1 MQDRAYGLRR
11 IHQPVEKV
19 GIEPMATT
27 NRLRK
32 PQNRRIWRAI
42 RGRCGHQGGF
52 STGWHVLGSPQGSG
66 PTHPATIGFTF
77 G

>member
-42 RGRCGHQGGF
+42 RGRGGHQGGF
-52 STGWHVLGSPQGSG
+52 QQAGPFHALG
-66 PTHPATIGFTF
+66 
-77 G
+77 

>member
-32 PQNRRIWRAI
+32 PQNRRIWRADPGS
-42 RGRCGHQGGF
+42 RRASRSF
-52 STGWHVLGSPQGSG
+52 FNRLSSSTHSG
-66 PTHPATIGFTF
+66 E
-77 G
+77 